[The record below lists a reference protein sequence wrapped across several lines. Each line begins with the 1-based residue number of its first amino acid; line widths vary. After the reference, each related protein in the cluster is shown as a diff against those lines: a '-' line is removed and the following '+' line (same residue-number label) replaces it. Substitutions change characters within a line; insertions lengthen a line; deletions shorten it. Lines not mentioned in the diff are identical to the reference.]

1 MKMSVGDFISK
12 SVAFELKTCPNR
24 VKKTVQHRILYDI
37 RLLFD
42 FVNVIILIES
52 LYSCNKQREFTII
65 MNRIICIEWH

>member
-1 MKMSVGDFISK
+1 MSESYFGNVITRIYIKNMKMSVGDFISK
-12 SVAFELKTCPNR
+12 SVGFELKTCPNR

-52 LYSCNKQREFTII
+52 L
-65 MNRIICIEWH
+65 